1 VNRVYQGCGVNPS
14 SSESKVTQIP
24 KALRDLPRWMGTRF
38 ERKRD
43 GRVDKPPYCI
53 RPGSKFVKSDKT
65 DPANWCTFEEA
76 TSALGRGD
84 VDDIGFVFTDED
96 PFFVVDLDG
105 VVDRESGEINAS
117 AAEIIHTMASYTE
130 ISCSGTG
137 VHVVGIGTKPEFA
150 GCKSMKLGF
159 TAEVYDSS
167 RFMVMT
173 GQSIARMLDPE
184 TKKQDELEWLCQR
197 LWIKHE
203 RFNSRPQA
211 ESRAAD
217 LEDEALLDRARNAR
231 TGAKFVRLFD
241 QGDASEFG
249 SQSEA
254 DFALLNMLVFWTAGD
269 PLRMAD
275 LFERSELYRRDKHR
289 NYVRDSVAKALAS
302 YKGAFYQP
310 RDIRKARKEDSE
322 DPLTPYLKVL
332 LDPSVWT
339 GRKGA
344 SAYKTYTALVILADE
359 YGVTDDN
366 GDLRIGCDTRRI
378 AEVAGTRQA
387 TVCQTALP
395 YLVKDM
401 KLIRWKKGKGA
412 NASVLIL
419 PKKGACID
427 RITKVSTHF
436 SDTVCVDPSE
446 ALKILRLFIR
456 MRAGHAKAAILLRL
470 GMPAMFV
477 AIALAGAGRRGY
489 TREELAERTGR
500 RASTLDRPGVEDTP
514 LKRLKAA
521 GIIQESEG
529 CYRLSKSFASRY
541 EHALEFSGV
550 TYTEREQRRR
560 HEEDRRR
567 RDAKIP
573 TDQQQHDL
581 KGAEHNARILRRN
594 RERERE
600 RWVEEQRQKVGT
612 TAATFLD
619 DELEGVVAVS
629 FQSLKRRF
637 HERGGKLTDL
647 HRAIYFG
654 PWEKYRERD
663 GDLYVRVS
671 EDGSSRRPDDPEE
684 SLTNEQGIER
694 LVKQGMSRR
703 WAGAEVLGEDLL

>member
-1 VNRVYQGCGVNPS
+1 
-14 SSESKVTQIP
+14 
-24 KALRDLPRWMGTRF
+24 MGPT
-38 ERKRD
+38 
-43 GRVDKPPYCI
+43 V
-53 RPGSKFVKSDKT
+53 
-65 DPANWCTFEEA
+65 
-76 TSALGRGD
+76 
-84 VDDIGFVFTDED
+84 
-96 PFFVVDLDG
+96 
-105 VVDRESGEINAS
+105 
-117 AAEIIHTMASYTE
+117 
-130 ISCSGTG
+130 
-137 VHVVGIGTKPEFA
+137 
-150 GCKSMKLGF
+150 
-159 TAEVYDSS
+159 EVYDSK
-167 RFMVMT
+167 RFVVMT
-173 GQSIARMLDPE
+173 GKRIGEHREPLGREEQ
-184 TKKQDELEWLCQR
+184 LEWLCQR
-197 LWIKHE
+197 LWIKAE
-203 RFNSRPQA
+203 RMHTRPPS
-211 ESRAAD
+211 ESRAHD

-231 TGAKFVRLFD
+231 TGAKFTKLFD
-241 QGDASEFG
+241 DGDISGHESASN
-249 SQSEA
+249 A

-269 PLRMAD
+269 PERIGR
-275 LFERSELYRRDKHR
+275 LFEMSALYRSKSDGKHAGYVGLSVR
-289 NYVRDSVAKALAS
+289 NALAS

-541 EHALEFSGV
+541 EQALEFSGV

-567 RDAKIP
+567 RDARYP
-573 TDQQQHDL
+573 QTSSS
-581 KGAEHNARILRRN
+581 
-594 RERERE
+594 
-600 RWVEEQRQKVGT
+600 T
-612 TAATFLD
+612 T
-619 DELEGVVAVS
+619 
-629 FQSLKRRF
+629 
-637 HERGGKLTDL
+637 
-647 HRAIYFG
+647 
-654 PWEKYRERD
+654 
-663 GDLYVRVS
+663 
-671 EDGSSRRPDDPEE
+671 
-684 SLTNEQGIER
+684 
-694 LVKQGMSRR
+694 
-703 WAGAEVLGEDLL
+703 